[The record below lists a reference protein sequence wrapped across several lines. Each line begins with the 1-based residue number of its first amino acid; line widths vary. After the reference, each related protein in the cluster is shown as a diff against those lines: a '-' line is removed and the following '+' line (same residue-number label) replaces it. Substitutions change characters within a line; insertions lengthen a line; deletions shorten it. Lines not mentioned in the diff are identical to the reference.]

1 MFSSALE
8 AAKFE
13 GASVKT
19 VSGIRG
25 QIKKALRNTSIPA
38 GSVRVTFEDKILASD
53 SIFLKTWFAIEVPKF
68 YLPLTNLLLPIK
80 TSNEKNSSWV
90 GLKSLGELKK
100 EKSIKVVPD
109 ENSLYR
115 VNYSFKYN
123 AFIGSFLLI
132 NLFIANNKRRK
143 SFCST

>member
-19 VSGIRG
+19 VSGYRG

-53 SIFLKTWFAIEVPKF
+53 SVFLKTWFAIEVPKF
-68 YLPLTNLLLPIK
+68 YLPLTNLLLSIK
-80 TSNEKNSSWV
+80 MSNEKNSSWI

-100 EKSIKVVPD
+100 EKNIQVVPN

-115 VNYSFKYN
+115 VNE
-123 AFIGSFLLI
+123 LL
-132 NLFIANNKRRK
+132 
-143 SFCST
+143 